1 MNSKTKASRIQ
12 ISLRDKS
19 LNFVQDTEKS
29 IVLTG
34 LCLPAKLGVI
44 TFPCSDLLYLFWKE
58 NKWSIA
64 PPPREGGGLVT
75 QVEWSLNSQDHIYT
89 SWPSLSLSL
98 CQDHLNMWTQSL
110 LSLHHDIRAT
120 HCGNQFQP
128 RSGCPASAL
137 GTWSVSGT
145 PGTPDLPHTYK
156 TAAFSSFLICV
167 CKCATDV
174 SFSSHVLKQGCCHP
188 LSSF

>member
-1 MNSKTKASRIQ
+1 M
-12 ISLRDKS
+12 LR
-19 LNFVQDTEKS
+19 LALFVLEGKQVKH
-29 IVLTG
+29 
-34 LCLPAKLGVI
+34 C
-44 TFPCSDLLYLFWKE
+44 
-58 NKWSIA
+58 

-174 SFSSHVLKQGCCHP
+174 SCIKTGM
-188 LSSF
+188 LSSTKFLLIHSTL